1 MLADGELL
9 PFLYVRDWSAARSF
23 YVGTLGLEWQQQ
35 TADWVMVAT
44 SSGTR
49 CALLSEAKRHETS
62 AVHRAGLFLMI
73 PADLAGILDR
83 LSAGGVA
90 IVRQL
95 QRFSHGAEA
104 AIADPD
110 GNVIVLYEATHRS

>member
-1 MLADGELL
+1 MLADGDLL
-9 PFLYVRDWSAARSF
+9 PFLYVRDWSAARKF
-23 YVGTLGLEWQQQ
+23 YEGTLGLHWQQQ

-44 SSGTR
+44 AAGSR

-62 AVHRAGLFLMI
+62 AVHRAGLFLTV
-73 PADLAGILDR
+73 PADLAGR
-83 LSAGGVA
+83 LANLEACGVA
-90 IVRQL
+90 IVRPL

-110 GNVIVLYEATHRS
+110 GNVIVLYETTHGF